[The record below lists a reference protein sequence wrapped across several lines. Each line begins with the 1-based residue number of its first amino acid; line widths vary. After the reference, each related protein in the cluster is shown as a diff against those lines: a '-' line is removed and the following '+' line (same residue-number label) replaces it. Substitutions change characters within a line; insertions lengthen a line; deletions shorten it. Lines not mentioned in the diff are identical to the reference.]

1 MKFLKFHELGCR
13 NRCEFGV
20 TDGVYRAEAESVC
33 ALPTVYFVTILCRR
47 FYSYYYLFLSADVLS
62 NMSGK
67 YAGVGFY
74 FTHINYISL

>member
-1 MKFLKFHELGCR
+1 MR
-13 NRCEFGV
+13 V
-20 TDGVYRAEAESVC
+20 TDSIFRDNSVPPFLFLL
-33 ALPTVYFVTILCRR
+33 LP
-47 FYSYYYLFLSADVLS
+47 FLSADVLS